1 MERDLFLVCVSFI
14 YLSAFGSIYLQA
26 PGLFGDDGLTPVA
39 AFLER
44 RGTGNVWTDM
54 QGTPSLVWLH
64 ASVGLPPDE
73 WLELIALLG
82 TVLSAVAAAGLATAP
97 VMVALWALYLS
108 CYSVGQT
115 FLSFQ
120 WDILLLEVGAQAAL
134 LAPLLSAR
142 RESPSRAVVWLLR
155 FTLFK
160 LMFMSGV
167 VKISSQCP
175 TWSELTALE
184 YHFAT
189 QCIPTPL
196 AWYAHHAPALLLK
209 ASVAATFVIEIPG
222 ALLLLL
228 PVREIRFF
236 GAALQVLL
244 QLLIFLSGNYNY
256 FNMLTAAL
264 CIPLLIDPARDGASG
279 AAGGGSSWAR
289 AAWRLLSRTATL
301 LSALW
306 LAWCT
311 WRMVAVDWPAGSMLP
326 RSLRLAGGM
335 AELQPMIDAV
345 LPPLCTRLMPA
356 LLALATLH
364 DVAEAALRPTEATD
378 AAPPAPPAAAI
389 AGSPMRLDEADL
401 FLEPP
406 PRSLLATAARR
417 LLNVARLLLLGAAA
431 AAVFGSSAVHL
442 GQLSRPLARP
452 GGAAWGPLGP
462 WQASAH
468 KMAEPWRLTAGYGL
482 FRRMTGVGA
491 PREDGSSRVARPEIV
506 LEASMDGKQW
516 REIEFAYKPG
526 DVSRPPPFCA
536 PHQPRLDWQMWF
548 AALGEYGGNPWLV
561 HLVVHLLQGTPQ
573 VRELVAPRAFVW
585 PLPAPA
591 GLLPEAPRVP
601 RLIRAKLYHYDF
613 APANGSDTRLWW
625 TREFEREYLPPLE
638 LSNPSLQDF
647 LKGQNWQT
655 SASHRCER
663 FEIGGAALPGCA
675 INGCGDYA
683 TLPAAWAA
691 CTRQAN
697 GCDGVAMVFIK
708 KGVSF
713 QTRVERAGGAGEG
726 ASRARESHATWRKR
740 PGRCLTEDSAAAWL
754 GRQALRVA
762 RPNDVELVGALAA
775 TVLLVHLVASACAGR
790 RRARARR
797 APKKQK
803 RA

>member
-1 MERDLFLVCVSFI
+1 MRNVFLTCVSFI
-14 YLSAFGSIYLQA
+14 YFTAFGSIYLQA
-26 PGLFGDDGLTPVA
+26 PGLYGDDGLTPVA

-44 RGTGNVWTDM
+44 RSKGNVWTDI

-64 ASVGLPPDE
+64 AAVGLPPDE
-73 WLELIALLG
+73 WLELLALLG
-82 TVLSAVAAAGLATAP
+82 TALSAMAAAGLATAP
-97 VMVALWALYLS
+97 VMLALWALYLS
-108 CYSVGQT
+108 CFSVGQT

-134 LAPLLSAR
+134 LAPLLSSR
-142 RESPSRAVVWLLR
+142 REPPSRAVVWLLR

-196 AWYAHHAPALLLK
+196 AWYAHQVPALLLK

-228 PVREIRFF
+228 PVREIRSL
-236 GAALQVLL
+236 GAALQVML

-264 CIPLLIDPARDGASG
+264 CVPLLIDPSHEGAGGASG
-279 AAGGGSSWAR
+279 GASTAR
-289 AAWRLLSRTATL
+289 AAWRLLSRAATL

-311 WRMVAVDWPAGSMLP
+311 WRMVDVEWPAGSMLP

-345 LPPLCTRLMPA
+345 LPPLCTRVMPA
-356 LLALATLH
+356 LLAVATLH
-364 DVAEAALRPTEATD
+364 DVVEAALRPAEAVV
-378 AAPPAPPAAAI
+378 AAPPAPSAPPAAGI
-389 AGSPMRLDEADL
+389 PGSPMRLDEADL

-406 PRSLLATAARR
+406 PRSSLATAARR
-417 LLNVARLLLLGAAA
+417 LLDVARLLLLGAAA

-452 GGAAWGPLGP
+452 GGAVWGRLAP

-468 KMAEPWRLTAGYGL
+468 RMAEPWRLTAGYGL

-491 PREDGSSRVARPEIV
+491 PREGGASRVARPEIV
-506 LEASMDGKQW
+506 LEASMDGQKW
-516 REIEFAYKPG
+516 HEVEFAYKPG

-548 AALGEYGGNPWLV
+548 AALGDYGHNPWLI

-573 VRELVAPRAFVW
+573 VRELVVPRGFLW

-591 GLLPEAPRVP
+591 GLLPQAPRVP
-601 RLIRAKLYHYDF
+601 RLIRAKLFHYDF
-613 APANGSDTRLWW
+613 APANGSGSRLWW

-647 LKGQNWQT
+647 LKGQNWHS

-663 FEIGGAALPGCA
+663 YEMGGAALPGCA
-675 INGCGDYA
+675 ADGCGDYP

-697 GCDGVAMVFIK
+697 GCDGVAMVLVK

-713 QTRVERAGGAGEG
+713 QTRAERAGGGAGAG
-726 ASRARESHATWRKR
+726 KARDSHATWHKR
-740 PGRCLTEDSAAAWL
+740 PGRCLTGDGTAAWF

-762 RPNDVELVGALAA
+762 RPNDVELLGALAA
-775 TVLLVHLVASACAGR
+775 SVLLVHLFACGCAG

-797 APKKQK
+797 AREKQK
-803 RA
+803 RE